1 MLNKIR
7 SEKEYKAVMK
17 TIETLLE
24 KATRLGGFH
33 MLPKQQSEM
42 LAKLSRLAEAYEDN
56 TKQLMPVRPKTL
68 RQALEFKMAERK
80 LTQVRLA
87 KKLGIGAPKLSQ
99 ILTGKRQPDVDFL
112 KAVHKKLNIDA
123 EFLLTHA

>member
-1 MLNKIR
+1 MLNKIKTER
-7 SEKEYKAVMK
+7 EYKAVMR

-24 KATRLGGFH
+24 KVTKLGGFH
-33 MLPKQQSEM
+33 MLPKEESDM
-42 LAKLSRLAEAYEDN
+42 LAKLSKLAESFEDS
-56 TKQLMPVRPKTL
+56 TMQLMPIKPKTL
-68 RQALEFKMAERK
+68 REAVEFKMAEQK
-80 LTQVRLA
+80 LTQARLA

-99 ILTGKRQPDVDFL
+99 IMTGKREPDLVFL